1 MDDNSI
7 LEPSEDQ
14 EPMESL
20 GPLEN
25 QEPEESALEAQEP
38 EKPEEEKTSFQ
49 MDLYFWTQALVM
61 ALVALILVFTLV
73 GRVIGVVGNSM
84 VPTLHWNDL
93 LLLRSIGYTPEQGDV
108 VVLRKES
115 FMAEPI
121 VKRVIATG
129 GQHVSIDY
137 ATSTVTV
144 DGVELEEPY
153 INEWM
158 GYPIDTDMTI
168 TDVVV
173 PEGSIFVMGDN
184 RNNSSDSRHQR
195 LGTVDERYVLGKVLC
210 VIFPFSSFGPVE

>member
-1 MDDNSI
+1 MDDNEI
-7 LEPSEDQ
+7 LEPSE
-14 EPMESL
+14 
-20 GPLEN
+20 
-25 QEPEESALEAQEP
+25 AQEP
-38 EKPEEEKTSFQ
+38 EAQALENLEPEDLTPENENRETGKPEEEKTSFR

-93 LLLRSIGYTPEQGDV
+93 LLLQSIGYTPEQGDV

-144 DGVELEEPY
+144 DGVELDEPY

-158 GYPIDTDMTI
+158 GYPLDVEMTI
-168 TDVVV
+168 SDVVV

-184 RNNSSDSRHQR
+184 RNHSSDSRHQR

-210 VIFPFSSFGPVE
+210 VILPFSSFGAVE

>member
-25 QEPEESALEAQEP
+25 QEP

-184 RNNSSDSRHQR
+184 RNHSSDSRSER
-195 LGTVDERYVLGKVLC
+195 LGTVDTRYVLGRVLC
-210 VIFPFSSFGPVE
+210 ILLPFDHFGAVE